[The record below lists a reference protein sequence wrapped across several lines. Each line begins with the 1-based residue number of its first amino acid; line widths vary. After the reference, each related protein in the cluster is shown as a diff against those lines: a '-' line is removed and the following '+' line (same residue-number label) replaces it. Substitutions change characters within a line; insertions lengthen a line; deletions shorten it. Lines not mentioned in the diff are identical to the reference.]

1 MVEIYLCV
9 LSVFMDEKKRAA
21 VMMINGEAQVISSK
35 DIVGDFQVFAADQ
48 AATPISEAVHKQQLL
63 ANVPVLAQL
72 GVPPTELL
80 KELVRVLDLPETFI
94 VEQKAEE
101 PTSAPGQVSQPDL
114 PPELNEI
121 VRNPSVANVSSVLPN
136 MEA

>member
-1 MVEIYLCV
+1 M
-9 LSVFMDEKKRAA
+9 
-21 VMMINGEAQVISSK
+21 
-35 DIVGDFQVFAADQ
+35 
-48 AATPISEAVHKQQLL
+48 
-63 ANVPVLAQL
+63 
-72 GVPPTELL
+72 PPTELL